1 MAERKR
7 DVVWCAIAPRECSKH
22 CTRSNQCENSGKG
35 KKNENEMWKEG

>member
-22 CTRSNQCENSGKG
+22 CTRSNQCENYGKG
-35 KKNENEMWKEG
+35 KNENEMWREG